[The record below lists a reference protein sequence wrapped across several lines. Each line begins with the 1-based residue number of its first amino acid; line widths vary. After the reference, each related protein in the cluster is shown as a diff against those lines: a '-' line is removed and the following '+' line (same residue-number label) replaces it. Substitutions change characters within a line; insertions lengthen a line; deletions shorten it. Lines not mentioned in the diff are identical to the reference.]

1 MAAVQEY
8 RVNLATETD
17 VTIVKRFLFLFQQ
30 VSQFIDLL
38 LKHNYLLSQEGIV
51 LPLDLRLAAAVYG

>member
-1 MAAVQEY
+1 MAAVQEHC
-8 RVNLATETD
+8 VNLATETD

-38 LKHNYLLSQEGIV
+38 LKHNYLLSQECIV
-51 LPLDLRLAAAVYG
+51 LPLDLRLAAAVY

>member
-1 MAAVQEY
+1 MAAVQEH